1 MQETPRTDFTSFT
14 LAPMT
19 LHIGAEIS
27 GIDLAKPLSPD
38 AVSEVTDALVAWK
51 VLFFREQ
58 SLDHAAHVAFARQL
72 GQPTIGH
79 AVFGHDETYP
89 EIYSVGKH
97 RTANS
102 IRDQKTLRSW
112 TDWHTDITA
121 AVNPPMASILRGVD
135 IPPYGGDTFW
145 TNLAMAYGGLSEPLR
160 SFLETLDGA
169 HRFEAP
175 VKKGTGEEY
184 LKEIENRYMESI
196 HPLVTVHP
204 VTREKILYI
213 SPNFLY
219 RIEGLTPRE
228 SEAMLELLW
237 EHAVRPEYSVRYKWR
252 SGDVAVWDNR
262 STAHLAP
269 SDIFDTDFDRQLYR
283 VTLVGEKLVGVDGR
297 VSRAV
302 TGDPLLPVEQ
312 ELLNRAS

>member
-1 MQETPRTDFTSFT
+1 MPSTPKTGYSRFT
-14 LAPMT
+14 LSPLT

-27 GIDLAKPLSPD
+27 GIDLRLPLQPHT
-38 AVSEVTDALVAWK
+38 VQEVKQALVDWK

-58 SLDHAAHVAFARQL
+58 NLDHAAHVSFARHL
-72 GQPTIGH
+72 GEPTIGH
-79 AVFGHDETYP
+79 AVFGHDETFP

-102 IRDQKTLRSW
+102 IRGQKRQRPW

-145 TNLAMAYGGLSEPLR
+145 TNLAMAYRGLSGPFQA
-160 SFLETLDGA
+160 FLDALDGY
-169 HRFEAP
+169 HRFELPAA
-175 VKKGTGEEY
+175 KNTGHDY
-184 LKEIENRYMESI
+184 LKEIEKRYMESV

-204 VTREKILYI
+204 ESGEKILYI
-213 SPNFLY
+213 SPDFLY
-219 RIEGLTPRE
+219 RIDGLTETE
-228 SEAMLELLW
+228 SQALLELLW
-237 EHAVRPEYSVRYKWR
+237 EHIVRPEYSVRYKWR
-252 SGDVAVWDNR
+252 AGDVAVWDNR

-283 VTLVGEKLVGVDGR
+283 VTLVGEMLEGVDGR
-297 VSRAV
+297 VSRAIS
-302 TGDPLLPVEQ
+302 GDPILSAEE
-312 ELLNRAS
+312 ELRRKVS